1 MLIFGDKTW
10 NALLYTFI
18 LFPALLFSQMTGKL
32 ESLRLYEKDLVILGE
47 DRRGPYLLPDSLI
60 IENSEK
66 VFLNNQPLAKEKYQ
80 FNCINGEVRFIEPV
94 PKGAE
99 IRLIYKIFPYSL
111 QKSYLHRTIQQRV
124 FGAPTA
130 PVDPR
135 AQETQPESEDYAS
148 QLTKSGSITRGV
160 TVGSN
165 RGLKVNSALNINVS
179 GKVADNVEVVAALTD
194 QSTPIQPEG
203 TTQNLQEIDKV
214 FIQIKSPD
222 LAATMGDFH
231 IQYDQTQFA
240 QYNRKLQGAMGE
252 AEYDR
257 IQARVSAAIS
267 RGKYNSMQFNG
278 QEGSQGPYQLKGD
291 RGQSYIIVLAGT
303 ERVFIDGELMIR
315 GETNDYI
322 IDYAAAQ
329 ITFTRRR
336 LITSDSRITVDFQY
350 SDEQYRR
357 NLYSAAVNTNLWDKR
372 IRLGAIYL
380 HESDDKNNPLDFAL
394 TDDYRRILE
403 QAGDNQLDA
412 VIDGATYVGPGKG
425 RYNRLDS
432 IYVYAGEK
440 LGDYNVAFSEVGGN
454 LGSYQYSGSG
464 AYKFVGEGNGSY
476 APVVILPLPKS
487 HDVLDF
493 ALHFSPL
500 SSINLYSEYAIS
512 NFDKNAFSTLDKE
525 DDIGLA
531 QNWTLD
537 VRPNTIKMLG
547 KNVGKLT
554 FTGKYKKVDN
564 TFSDIDRTNEIEYNR
579 RWDVPESMSREEIV
593 KEVRSTYEPFN
604 GFGFG
609 AEYGTISKGNYFFSD
624 RWQAESHFKVNKLP
638 AYRYRL
644 EQIKSNYR
652 EKNQLADWQRQ
663 RGDIEWTI
671 WKLKPFFEYEG
682 EVKKENWADTTFTG
696 FKFDDVGAGLEIR
709 PFEKLLI
716 SGRTRQRDDKQ
727 YVGYNKFSDKSFA
740 NTQNVQIQLQRVR
753 EITASLD
760 LTHRVKS
767 YAQSEQDDTRTDL
780 AELRLQLTPWQ
791 RALSADWNY
800 RISNTATA
808 KKERLYIKVPE
819 GEGNYRFDEDL
830 NEYVYDPLGD
840 HVLRILTTDQFIPTI
855 ELKTS
860 TRLRLEPKRFFSQS
874 SSKEDSRS
882 FFEQTMSALSSETY
896 VAIEERTQTD
906 KTMDVYL
913 LRLSS
918 FRQPGNTILGYLQF
932 RQDLY
937 LFERS
942 RDFSLRYRYR
952 TRDELN
958 NQFLEGGEERL
969 ERENAVRMTN
979 RLSRLFSS
987 QSELTQK
994 RTARFFNY
1002 AGKQNRDIHATQ
1014 FNADLSYT
1022 PSSVLKVALE
1032 GRLSWEQD
1040 VVYENPTRVQSYAL
1054 TPRVTYSFRNRGRL
1068 SGEFEWSYVDANP
1081 RDRVLPY
1088 EMANGRSIGQSS
1100 RWDIR
1105 FDYRISSVIQAT
1117 LSYSGRS
1124 EPERD
1129 RVIHTGRAQ
1138 VTAAFR

>member
-1 MLIFGDKTW
+1 MFAFGDKTC
-10 NALLYTFI
+10 NAGLYLFL
-18 LFPALLFSQMTGKL
+18 LFPVLLFSQMNGKL
-32 ESLRLYEKDLVILGE
+32 ESIRLYEKDVVILGE
-47 DRRGPYLLPDSLI
+47 GRRGPYLLPDSLI

-66 VFLNNQPLAKEKYQ
+66 VFMDNQQLGHEKYQ
-80 FNCINGEVRFIEPV
+80 FNFIAGEIRFVEPV
-94 PKGAE
+94 PKGVE
-99 IRLIYKIFPYSL
+99 IRLVYKTFPYHL
-111 QKSYLHRTIQQRV
+111 QKSYSHRVIQQRV

-130 PVDPR
+130 PTDGHGLNI
-135 AQETQPESEDYAS
+135 QPETEDYAS

-214 FIQIKSPD
+214 FIQIKSPE

-240 QYNRKLQGAMGE
+240 QYNRKLQGAMAE

-278 QEGSQGPYQLKGD
+278 QEGNQGPYQLKGD

-303 ERVFIDGELMIR
+303 ERVFVDGQMMVR

-322 IDYAAAQ
+322 IDYPAAQ

-357 NLYSAAVNTNLWDKR
+357 NLYSAAVNSNLWNKR
-372 IRLGAIYL
+372 LRLGAIYL
-380 HESDDKNNPLDFAL
+380 HESDDKNNPLDFSL
-394 TDDYRRILE
+394 TDDYRHILE
-403 QAGDNQLDA
+403 QAGDDQLSA
-412 VIDGATYVGPGKG
+412 VIDGATFVGEGKG
-425 RYNRLDS
+425 RYIREDS
-432 IYVYAGEK
+432 NYVYVGEK
-440 LGDYNVAFSEVGGN
+440 LGDYNVAFSDVGSN

-464 AYKFVGEGNGSY
+464 AYKYVGETNGSFD
-476 APVVILPLPKS
+476 PVIILPLPKS
-487 HDVLDF
+487 HDVLDLSLQF
-493 ALHFSPL
+493 APVSYVNV
-500 SSINLYSEYAIS
+500 SSEYALS
-512 NFDKNAFSTLDKE
+512 NFDENAFSALNQE

-531 QNWTLD
+531 QNWMLD
-537 VRPNTIKMLG
+537 VRPNSIKMLG
-547 KNVGKLT
+547 KNLGKLT

-564 TFSDIDRTNEIEYNR
+564 NFSDIDRTNEVEYNR
-579 RWDVPESMSREEIV
+579 RWDLPASLSREEIV
-593 KEVRSTYEPFN
+593 KEIHSTYEPFP
-604 GFGFG
+604 GFGLG
-609 AEYGTISKGNYFFSD
+609 GEYGTISKGKYFSSRRRQF
-624 RWQAESHFKVNKLP
+624 ENHFKYKRLP
-638 AYRYRL
+638 AYKYRL
-644 EQIKSNYR
+644 EQIKSNNSDR
-652 EKNQLADWQRQ
+652 DQSADWQRQ
-663 RGDIEWTI
+663 RGDIEWNI
-671 WKLKPFFEYEG
+671 WKFKPFFDYEG
-682 EVKKENWADTTFTG
+682 EVKKENWADTTYTG
-696 FKFDDVGAGLEIR
+696 FKFDDVGAGLEFR
-709 PFEKLLI
+709 PIEKLLI
-716 SGRTRQRDDKQ
+716 SGRTSQRDDKE
-727 YVGYNKFSDKSFA
+727 YVGYNNFTDKSFA
-740 NTQNVQIQLQRVR
+740 NTQNIQIQLERVK

-767 YAQSEQDDTRTDL
+767 YAQADLDDSQTDL

-791 RALSADWNY
+791 RAVSADWNY
-800 RISNTATA
+800 RISSTATA
-808 KKERLYIKVPE
+808 KKERLYIQVSD
-819 GEGNYRFDEDL
+819 GEGTYRFDKDL

-840 HVLRILTTDQFIPTI
+840 HILRILTTDQLIPTI

-874 SSKEDSRS
+874 SVSKDSSS
-882 FFEQTMSALSSETY
+882 FWQKSLSALSSETY
-896 VAIEERTQTD
+896 VAVEERTQTD
-906 KTMDVYL
+906 NAMDVYL
-913 LRLSS
+913 LRMDS

-932 RQDLY
+932 RQDIF

-969 ERENAVRMTN
+969 ERENAIRMTN
-979 RLSRLFSS
+979 RLSELFSS

-1002 AGKQNRDIHATQ
+1002 AGKQNRDIHAVEL
-1014 FNADLSYT
+1014 NSDVSYA
-1022 PSSVLKVALE
+1022 PSSVLKVAME
-1032 GRLSWEQD
+1032 GRFSWEQD
-1040 VVYENPTRVQSYAL
+1040 VVYESPTRVKSYAL
-1054 TPRVTYSFRNRGRL
+1054 TPRITYSFRNRGRL

-1088 EMANGRSIGQSS
+1088 EMANGRSVGQST

-1105 FDYRISSVIQAT
+1105 FDYRLSSVIQAT
-1117 LSYSGRS
+1117 LSYSGRN
-1124 EPERD
+1124 EPEREQ
-1129 RVIHTGRAQ
+1129 VIHTGRAQ